1 MRTAIGSVPININ
14 IDTRR
19 APADGGWVLLDRR
32 SRFQR
37 NEWCCQTGLNCRP
50 LHYQWS
56 ALPLSYGSMPG
67 IDGNRP
73 KWPPTRRPV
82 LATRA
87 PLAQARG
94 QAGKGPKS
102 SKKRRLLLA
111 DSFKCGQPS
120 GPVRFPVIRGQP
132 PPPPNHG
139 LALACGGGA
148 GHCGEGRRNPLWCD
162 GSAAV
167 AWCTIKA
174 YSADGRCRAIK
185 ARARGRTTRK

>member
-1 MRTAIGSVPININ
+1 
-14 IDTRR
+14 
-19 APADGGWVLLDRR
+19 
-32 SRFQR
+32 
-37 NEWCCQTGLNCRP
+37 
-50 LHYQWS
+50 
-56 ALPLSYGSMPG
+56 MPG

-148 GHCGEGRRNPLWCD
+148 GHCGEGRRNPLCSD
-162 GSAAV
+162 GHAAGGV
-167 AWCTIKA
+167 VHGTIKA
-174 YSADGRCRAIK
+174 YSADGR
-185 ARARGRTTRK
+185 